1 MQLSGGAK
9 TGHLPD
15 AVYCAIDNALNAK
28 AVAAGSNMPVALD
41 PTVWLHRCRRCK
53 APFIALPRTR
63 LCSDGCRALAKHDA
77 AMRSKAKRAGR
88 AVDERLSGSG
98 SQRFVCA
105 QCGKRSTAFRS
116 TKLFCS
122 TKCRVAA
129 HRGAPAA
136 DCEPMTVEE
145 LDREIAN
152 AQRTLGALKVIG
164 TGDPALMRGLA
175 ERVIA
180 LQTER
185 AKVA

>member
-1 MQLSGGAK
+1 M
-9 TGHLPD
+9 
-15 AVYCAIDNALNAK
+15 YCAIDNALNAK

-88 AVDERLSGSG
+88 AVDERLSEAARSVSSALSAEAVDGVPLDQAVLFDQVPRCRAPGRASRRLRTDDRRRTRPRDR
-98 SQRFVCA
+98 QRA
-105 QCGKRSTAFRS
+105 TDAGGAEGDRDRRSRPHA
-116 TKLFCS
+116 
-122 TKCRVAA
+122 
-129 HRGAPAA
+129 
-136 DCEPMTVEE
+136 
-145 LDREIAN
+145 
-152 AQRTLGALKVIG
+152 
-164 TGDPALMRGLA
+164 GLA

>member
-1 MQLSGGAK
+1 MQHFIAHVPVEVDPSDDGIGVTLTAVGVAVQLSGGAQ

-15 AVYCAIDNALNAK
+15 AVYCAIDTALNVK
-28 AVAAGSNMPVALD
+28 AVASGSNMPVALD
-41 PTVWLHRCRRCK
+41 PSVWLHRCRRCK

-63 LCSDGCRALAKHDA
+63 LCSDDCRALAKHDA

-129 HRGAPAA
+129 HRGAPA
-136 DCEPMTVEE
+136 DCEHPG
-145 LDREIAN
+145 R
-152 AQRTLGALKVIG
+152 
-164 TGDPALMRGLA
+164 
-175 ERVIA
+175 
-180 LQTER
+180 
-185 AKVA
+185 